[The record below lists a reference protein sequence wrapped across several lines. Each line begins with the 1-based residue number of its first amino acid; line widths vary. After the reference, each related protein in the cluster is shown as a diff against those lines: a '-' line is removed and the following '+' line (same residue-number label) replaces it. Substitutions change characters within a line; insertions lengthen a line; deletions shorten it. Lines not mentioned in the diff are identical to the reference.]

1 MSDMKR
7 YAFKVLALSSLLV
20 LLVGGIVYAQTEP
33 RIIAKIPFA
42 FIAGNKT
49 FSAGEYTIDRP
60 NSNEPDLLLIRSAD
74 RHVALFLNANNVEA
88 RQTPKKTELIFNE
101 IGDKYFLSQIWM
113 AGEETG
119 REIPK
124 PRSERELEQAALKS
138 TPQVITV
145 QPEMTGNQASQ

>member
-1 MSDMKR
+1 MKR
-7 YAFKVLALSSLLV
+7 YAFKLLALSSLLV
-20 LLVGGIVYAQTEP
+20 LLVGGMIYAQAEP
-33 RIIAKIPFA
+33 RIIANIPFA

-49 FSAGEYTIDRP
+49 LPAGQYTIDRP

-74 RHVALFLNANNVEA
+74 SHVAFFLNANNVQA
-88 RQTPKKTELIFNE
+88 RQTPSKTELVFNE

-113 AGEETG
+113 AGDETG

-124 PRSERELEQAALKS
+124 TRAERELEQAAFKS

-145 QPEMTGNQASQ
+145 QPETTGNQAAQ

>member
-1 MSDMKR
+1 MKR
-7 YAFKVLALSSLLV
+7 YTFKILALSSLLA
-20 LLVGGIVYAQTEP
+20 LLVGGMVYAQAEP
-33 RIIAKIPFA
+33 RIIANIPFA

-49 FSAGEYTIDRP
+49 LPAGEYTI
-60 NSNEPDLLLIRSAD
+60 LIRSAD
-74 RHVALFLNANNVEA
+74 RHVAFFLNANNVEA
-88 RQTPKKTELIFNE
+88 KQTPNKTELVFNE

-124 PRSERELEQAALKS
+124 PRAERELEQAALKS
-138 TPQVITV
+138 TAQVITV

>member
-1 MSDMKR
+1 MKR
-7 YAFKVLALSSLLV
+7 YTFKILALSSLLA
-20 LLVGGIVYAQTEP
+20 LLVGGMVYAQAEP
-33 RIIAKIPFA
+33 RIIANIPFA

-49 FSAGEYTIDRP
+49 LPAGEYTIDRP

-74 RHVALFLNANNVEA
+74 KHVAFFLNANNVQA
-88 RQTPKKTELIFNE
+88 RQTPNKTELVFNE
-101 IGDKYFLSQIWM
+101 IGNKYFLSQVWM
-113 AGEETG
+113 AGDDTG

-124 PRSERELEQAALKS
+124 ARAERELEQAALQS